1 MANPFLS
8 SIESTTM
15 DYTDGHIEIRATD
28 GLVFRFQKP
37 DWPASLGPAAKDFAR
52 AVFHPADSLLTL
64 VTPSGV
70 SLEIETLEGD
80 DAGQQINGR
89 AVVYLDQNIWVQ
101 IAQAV
106 HSPGKVPKTELE
118 PTRRLIELVTDRR
131 LILPLSAGH
140 AIEIEPLGG
149 KWRTE
154 LALEMVR
161 LSRGWVMFDPLRVR
175 RNELDDLI
183 RTLDVESNS
192 ARANPVFTLDTRT
205 FFAEEA
211 EPYRPTGT
219 DLPPEAVFLIQAL
232 SGVQSL
238 LATLLEDSSTPRGG
252 IAESTQW
259 ASAHE
264 ALAGSLA
271 ADPKAR
277 FRLRSITLLA
287 FLSDLGDDLLRA
299 LQEHSV
305 TPPRFQEWVDARA
318 DGEIARLPYLGRMRE
333 VVHRRLAN
341 SQTAWGVNDLIDVPF
356 LSCAA
361 GYADY
366 VVCEKHLAHHLKGV
380 GHNLSGGAKVY
391 SRCAPLIE
399 DLERGRPQAH

>member
-1 MANPFLS
+1 
-8 SIESTTM
+8 M
-15 DYTDGHIEIRATD
+15 DYTAGYIEIRATD
-28 GLVFRFQKP
+28 GRVFRFQKP
-37 DWPASLGPAAKDFAR
+37 EWPESLGPAAKDFSR
-52 AVFHPADSLLTL
+52 AVFYPADSLLTL

-70 SLEIETLEGD
+70 SLEIETLDGD
-80 DAGQQINGR
+80 DAGQQLDDR

-106 HSPGKVPKTELE
+106 HSPEKVPKAELE
-118 PTRRLIELVTDRR
+118 PTMRLIELVIDRR
-131 LILPLSAGH
+131 VILPLSAGH
-140 AIEIEPLGG
+140 AIEIEQLGG
-149 KWRTE
+149 KWRVE
-154 LALEMVR
+154 LAREMVR
-161 LSRGWVMFDPLRVR
+161 LSRGWVMSDPLRVR

-183 RTLDVESNS
+183 RNLDVGSDS
-192 ARANPVFTLDTRT
+192 AREERVFTLDTRT
-205 FFAEEA
+205 FFAESA

-232 SGVQSL
+232 SGVHSL

-252 IAESTQW
+252 IAESTRW

-277 FRLRSITLLA
+277 SRLRSITLLA
-287 FLSDLGDDLLRA
+287 FLSDLGDDLLHA
-299 LQEHSV
+299 LEKHSV
-305 TPPRFQEWVDARA
+305 TPSKFQEWVDTRA
-318 DGEIARLPYLGRMRE
+318 DGAIARLPYLGRMRE

-341 SQTAWGVNDLIDVPF
+341 SQTAWGVNDLIDVLF

-399 DLERGRPQAH
+399 DLEGGQPQAH